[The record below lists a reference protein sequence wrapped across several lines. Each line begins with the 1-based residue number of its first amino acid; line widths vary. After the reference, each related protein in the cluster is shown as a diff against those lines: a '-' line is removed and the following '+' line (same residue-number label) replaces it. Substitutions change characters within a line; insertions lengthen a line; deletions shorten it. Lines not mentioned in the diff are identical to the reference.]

1 MASVTIEQIQKLRE
15 QTSASMS
22 DVKKAL
28 EEAGGNEEKAIA
40 ILQERG
46 KVIAGKKSS
55 REAKDG
61 SIFSYIHQNKRIGVL
76 MMLRCETDF
85 VAKTAEFNVLGQ
97 DISMHIAAMNPQA
110 VKKEDAQEGEALL
123 NQQFVKDPSKTI
135 EELITETVAKVG
147 ENIVVEKFTR
157 YEI

>member
-1 MASVTIEQIQKLRE
+1 MTSVTIAQIQKLRE

-28 EEAGGNEEKAIA
+28 EEAVGDEQKAIA
-40 ILQERG
+40 LLQERG

-55 REAKDG
+55 REANDG
-61 SIFSYIHQNKRIGVL
+61 AVFSYIHQNKRIGVL
-76 MMLRCETDF
+76 LTLRCETDF
-85 VAKTAEFNVLGQ
+85 VAKTAEFNALGQ
-97 DISMHIAAMNPQA
+97 DICMHIAAMNPQA
-110 VKKEDAQEGEALL
+110 VKKEDTQDGEALL
-123 NQQFVKDPSKTI
+123 SQQFVKNPAKTV

-147 ENIVVEKFTR
+147 ENIVVEKFIR

>member
-1 MASVTIEQIQKLRE
+1 MAVTIEQIQKLRE

-28 EEAGGNEEKAIA
+28 EEADGNEEKAIA

-55 REAKDG
+55 REVKEG

-76 MMLRCETDF
+76 MILRCETDF

-123 NQQFVKDPSKTI
+123 NQQFVKDLSKTI
-135 EELITETVAKVG
+135 EEMITETVAKVG